1 MGLLGW
7 VDALAMKPSRGS
19 SRPRRAWSSS
29 GVQSSLIK
37 IGQHCKEVYKGIV
50 LCVACTQGSYHL
62 ATGWVK
68 QVNGRSIFLTKRR
81 HLRKKIRP
89 KVQFLSEFFQFGV
102 FLPQLFFLATGP
114 ASSVTPLTRAT
125 KRKKKP
131 RQGHNELK
139 TRFSNGPTKT
149 EPWHGRYARN
159 VSTVLTFNNLMK
171 LWFVFGGL

>member
-1 MGLLGW
+1 MLVEVDPVEVAEISRVGLLGW
-7 VDALAMKPSRGS
+7 VDALAMKPHRGS

-68 QVNGRSIFLTKRR
+68 QVNGRSIFLAKRR

-102 FLPQLFFLATGP
+102 FLPQLFFFSYGTRQQRHATD
-114 ASSVTPLTRAT
+114 TCN
-125 KRKKKP
+125 KKK
-131 RQGHNELK
+131 K
-139 TRFSNGPTKT
+139 KAA
-149 EPWHGRYARN
+149 AR
-159 VSTVLTFNNLMK
+159 S
-171 LWFVFGGL
+171 